1 MAETKTAPVP
11 NGVSP
16 RSTTLRHLLTLPA
29 VQDGV
34 RAFSA
39 NPIGKMSIRLTNS
52 VYELVGAPMLSLFN
66 KPLAYVIPYAQRADE
81 FGVETLYKV
90 EEKYPLV
97 KKPSSELLSDAKE
110 AASQPARHVAE
121 VYNGAYKKAGTNHTI
136 ASAKA
141 AVETAAIVTF
151 EGSVFA
157 IRETLKLGQS
167 FQITESLNRAVDRL
181 EEIIKR
187 QHSASTASAVNH
199 DQAEPQNAPEPK
211 TSIV

>member
-1 MAETKTAPVP
+1 MAESNTVPVP
-11 NGVSP
+11 NGDLP

-39 NPIGKMSIRLTNS
+39 NPLGKMSIRLTNS
-52 VYELVGAPMLSLFN
+52 VYELVGAPMLNLLN

-90 EEKYPLV
+90 EEKYPVV
-97 KKPSSELLSDAKE
+97 KKPSSELLNDAKE
-110 AASQPARHVAE
+110 AASGPARHVAE
-121 VYNGAYKKAGTNHTI
+121 VYNGAYKKTGGSPTI

-141 AVETAAIVTF
+141 AVETAAIVTL

-167 FQITESLNRAVDRL
+167 FQITGSLNRAVDRL
-181 EEIIKR
+181 EEILKR
-187 QHSASTASAVNH
+187 QNAGSTANGVNH
-199 DQAEPQNAPEPK
+199 NQTEPQTAPEPK
-211 TSIV
+211 SSSV